1 MWNKNS
7 DCKSNREYWLDIA
20 KCFCIVLVV
29 LNHMNIHIPL
39 VSFFGGMLY
48 MPLFFVAAG
57 YTYRNKGESF
67 KEFVKGKA
75 KRLLIPYAVCNLLL
89 FAFFTIING
98 KLSRPG
104 ILGLFYSRTQL
115 MRNGTVWNMN
125 LSQYLNAPTW
135 FLTCMFL
142 CYCFYRLIDQKYAET
157 KSRRK
162 AILCAMTVGVILR
175 TFSPVLLPWSIENA
189 LFFLGYLEVGRALKE
204 GGLSWLRKNE
214 WIYVNI
220 LVAYVALCYIQS
232 IINVSISEY
241 GRSMILY
248 FFTGSLGSILCMKA
262 AELTEKYLKIFVKP
276 LALIGRHTLPILC
289 WHLFVIEIMK
299 KVLGILGI

>member
-7 DCKSNREYWLDIA
+7 NCKSNREYWLDIA

-162 AILCAMTVGVILR
+162 AILCAMAVGVILR

-289 WHLFVIEIMK
+289 WHLFVIEIIR
-299 KVLGILGI
+299 KVLVILGI